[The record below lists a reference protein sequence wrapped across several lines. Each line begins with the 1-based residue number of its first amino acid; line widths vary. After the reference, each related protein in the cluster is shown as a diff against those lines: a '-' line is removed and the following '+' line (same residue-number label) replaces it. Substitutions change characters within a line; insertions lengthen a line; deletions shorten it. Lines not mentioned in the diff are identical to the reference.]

1 MSFLYPGEKDLVR
14 SHETGY
20 NISSLELD
28 AQEIGRT
35 MRSHWA
41 IENNLHW
48 HMDVTFNEDWTVK
61 NNAAQN
67 FQWSLK

>member
-35 MRSHWA
+35 MRSH
-41 IENNLHW
+41 
-48 HMDVTFNEDWTVK
+48 
-61 NNAAQN
+61 
-67 FQWSLK
+67 